1 MKSYCQLFLAVGQ
14 STAARAIRDGMLWLL
29 PYLMIWTAV
38 LIVDESLQHMAPEA
52 AEASRW
58 GAIATALREL
68 LPLAIWG
75 SIGAV
80 RAIQWYLPR
89 AAVAFACVAY
99 GLLVQQ
105 LLARHGEWARQFLIV
120 FSVLGPVLLVPVIG
134 RLRQLRW
141 TRLSFQATQAGENV
155 SEVLNLVIPTLLA
168 AILLA
173 VTVEAVGTAI
183 SAIPAGAGGLDWV
196 RGMPAVV
203 VGVIYC
209 VLNTAL
215 WGVGVHGYYAL
226 LPLFEVLPVAP
237 AAADPV
243 TRSLL
248 GAFVFLGGSG
258 ATASLIGALLLAS
271 RSRKH
276 RMVAAASIL
285 PALFNINELLLF
297 GLPLILNVRLYL
309 PLLLAPLANLMVTYV
324 VMRLGWVPPVSVDLP
339 FNTPIGLN
347 AFVGTEGSVSAILL
361 QLCNLALGVAIYV
374 PFVIAWERRAGRG
387 VGNAEA
393 PILRALDTSFS
404 RREEEAGFL
413 LDDPVGVT
421 QRKWLEKRMLDAR
434 LMKYAD
440 LEFMLYYQPK
450 VDPLSSRVTGC
461 EALLRLVDGDGNI
474 QLPGDFLNDLD
485 KAGLSREVDEWVMQ
499 AAVAQLSDWLAA
511 GREVPC
517 VAVNVGVAS
526 LMDPATVSR
535 LAGLA
540 APYPGR
546 LVVEITEQALLADEA
561 QVEWALGTLRAAGL
575 KIHIDDFGTGYSSLS
590 YLHRFD
596 VDGIKIDRSFTI
608 SLHSERGRRV
618 FSAMCGLAEQLGLS
632 LVVEGLEDHWQL
644 ELLPVQS
651 DLSVQGW
658 YYAKALPPDA
668 FLDYSARLAGGAA
681 QAA

>member
-38 LIVDESLQHMAPEA
+38 LIVDESLRRFAPEA
-52 AEASRW
+52 AAAGRW

-120 FSVLGPVLLVPVIG
+120 FAVLGPVWVVPVIG
-134 RLRQLRW
+134 RLRQMRW

-155 SEVLNLVIPTLLA
+155 SEVLNLIVPTLLA
-168 AILLA
+168 AVLLA
-173 VTVEAVGTAI
+173 ITVEAAGMAITALPVGAV
-183 SAIPAGAGGLDWV
+183 GLDWV
-196 RGMPAVV
+196 QGMPAVL

-215 WGVGVHGYYAL
+215 WGIGVHGYYAL
-226 LPLFEVLPVAP
+226 LPLFEVLPVVP
-237 AAADPV
+237 SAADPV

-276 RMVAAASIL
+276 RMIAAASIL

-309 PLLLAPLANLMVTYV
+309 PLLLAPLANLMVTYAA
-324 VMRLGWVPPVSVDLP
+324 MRLGWVPPVSVDLP

-347 AFVGTEGSVSAILL
+347 AFAGTEGSLSAILL
-361 QLCNLALGVAIYV
+361 QFCNLALGVAIYV
-374 PFVIAWERRAGRG
+374 PFVIAWERRVSRG
-387 VGNAEA
+387 VGDSEA

-440 LEFMLYYQPK
+440 LEFTLHYQPK
-450 VDPLSSRVTGC
+450 VDPLSRRVIGC

-499 AAVAQLSDWLAA
+499 AAVAQLSDWLATGVEA
-511 GREVPC
+511 PC
-517 VAVNVGVAS
+517 VAVNIGVAS

-535 LAGLA
+535 LASLA

-561 QVEWALGTLRAAGL
+561 QIQWALGTLRAAAL

-596 VDGIKIDRSFTI
+596 VDGIKIDRSFTV
-608 SLHSERGRRV
+608 SLHSERGRCV
-618 FSAMCGLAEQLGLS
+618 FSAMCGLAEQLGLA
-632 LVVEGLEDHWQL
+632 LVVEGLEDRWQL

-658 YYAKALPPDA
+658 YYAKALPPAA
-668 FLDYSARLAGGAA
+668 FVDYAAGWAGGA
-681 QAA
+681 QAG

>member
-1 MKSYCQLFLAVGQ
+1 MKRYFELILTAGQ
-14 STAARAIRDGMLWLL
+14 TTAARSVRDGMLWLL

-38 LIVDESLQHMAPEA
+38 LIVDETLRRLAPDGA
-52 AEASRW
+52 AVSRS
-58 GAIATALREL
+58 GAIATALKEL

-80 RAIQWYLPR
+80 RAIQWHLPR

-105 LLARHGEWARQFLIV
+105 VLARHGEWARQFLIV
-120 FSVLGPVLLVPVIG
+120 FAVLGPVLVVPVIG

-141 TRLSFQATQAGENV
+141 THLSFQTTQAGENV
-155 SEVLNLVIPTLLA
+155 SEVLNLVVPTLLA
-168 AILLA
+168 AILLVLTA
-173 VTVEAVGTAI
+173 EATAR
-183 SAIPAGAGGLDWV
+183 ALAALPGLAGGLGWMKD
-196 RGMPAVV
+196 MPPVV
-203 VGVIYC
+203 IGAIYC
-209 VLNTAL
+209 ALNTLL

-237 AAADPV
+237 SAADPV

-248 GAFVFLGGSG
+248 GVFVFLGGSG
-258 ATASLIGALLLAS
+258 ATASLIGALLLVS

-276 RMVAAASIL
+276 RMIAAASIL

-309 PLLLAPLANLMVTYV
+309 PLLLAPLVNLVVTYGA
-324 VMRLGWVPPVSVDLP
+324 MRLGWVAPVAVDLP

-347 AFVGTEGSVSAILL
+347 AFIGTEGSMSAILL
-361 QLCNLALGVAIYV
+361 QLCNLALGVAIYA
-374 PFVIAWERRAGRG
+374 PFVMAWERRGHSAG
-387 VGNAEA
+387 A
-393 PILRALDTSFS
+393 PPLRALDTSFS

-413 LDDPVGVT
+413 LDDPVGAS
-421 QRKWLEKRMLDAR
+421 QRKWLEKRTLDAR

-440 LEFMLYYQPK
+440 LEFMLHYQPK
-450 VDPLSSRVTGC
+450 VDPLSRRVTGC

-511 GREVPC
+511 GGEVPC
-517 VAVNVGVAS
+517 VAVNIGVAS
-526 LMDPATVSR
+526 LMDHATVLR
-535 LAGLA
+535 LAELA
-540 APYPGR
+540 SPYPGR

-561 QVEWALGTLRAAGL
+561 RVQWALGTLRAAGL

-658 YYAKALPPDA
+658 YYSKALPPAA
-668 FLDYSARLAGGAA
+668 FLDYTAGLARVAVSGA
-681 QAA
+681 